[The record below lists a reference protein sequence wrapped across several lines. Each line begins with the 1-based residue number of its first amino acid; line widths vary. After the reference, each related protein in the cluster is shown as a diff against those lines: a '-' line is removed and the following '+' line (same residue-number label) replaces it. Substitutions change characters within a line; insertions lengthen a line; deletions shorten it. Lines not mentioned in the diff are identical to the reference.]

1 MTMDRLPEIQKQLE
15 LLSKEAEDWKE
26 QNREAYQ
33 AALGLIARMTV
44 LDWAFRVHLGSDVVN
59 RIYQESQPAILHYY
73 RGLDENPEAVDLM
86 QYIPE

>member
-1 MTMDRLPEIQKQLE
+1 MERLPEIQKQLD
-15 LLSKEAEDWKE
+15 LLAQEAEDWKY

-44 LDWAFRVHLGSDVVN
+44 LDWAFRVHLGSEVVN
-59 RIYQESQPAILHYY
+59 RIYQESAPAILHYY
-73 RGLDENPEAVDLM
+73 RGIDADPEAVNIT